1 LVEPL
6 NHPTIKK
13 KWLSRRYTMTAKKV
27 FSQPLTRSRLHEEI
41 VTIIQKQIMN
51 GTITPGSKLPPERE
65 MAETFSV
72 NRATVREALRKLEN
86 LDLVEIRHGDG
97 LYVKNYLESG
107 NFDLI
112 KAALNLDKGT
122 EIILNILE
130 ARSYVVPQ
138 MAYMAAQRRTATD
151 LEELQQVISNEDL
164 SMLERDIKV
173 HQLIVRATHNLLCT
187 IGLNFFNQIFRD
199 YGYLYFDNKKN
210 VERSRKF
217 HQEIY
222 EAIKKKQAGAA
233 RRIMQE
239 VLLYAEEA
247 VKKSLTGKQRKE

>member
-1 LVEPL
+1 
-6 NHPTIKK
+6 
-13 KWLSRRYTMTAKKV
+13 MTAKKV

-222 EAIKKKQAGAA
+222 EAIK
-233 RRIMQE
+233 
-239 VLLYAEEA
+239 
-247 VKKSLTGKQRKE
+247 

>member
-1 LVEPL
+1 
-6 NHPTIKK
+6 
-13 KWLSRRYTMTAKKV
+13 MTAKKV

>member
-1 LVEPL
+1 
-6 NHPTIKK
+6 
-13 KWLSRRYTMTAKKV
+13 MTAKKV

-138 MAYMAAQRRTATD
+138 MAYMAAQRRTSTD
-151 LEELQQVISNEDL
+151 LEDLQQVISNEDL
-164 SMLERDIKV
+164 SMLERDIKI
-173 HQLIVRATHNLLCT
+173 HQLIARSTHNLLYT
-187 IGLNFFNQIFRD
+187 IFLNFFNQIFRD

>member
-1 LVEPL
+1 
-6 NHPTIKK
+6 
-13 KWLSRRYTMTAKKV
+13 MTAKTV
-27 FSQPLTRSRLHEEI
+27 FTQPLTRSRLHEEI
-41 VTIIQKQIMN
+41 VSIIQKQIMN

-112 KAALNLDKGT
+112 KTALNLDESK

-138 MAYMAAQRRTATD
+138 MAYIAAQRRNSKD
-151 LEELQQVISNEDL
+151 LEELQQVIFKEDL
-164 SMLERDIKV
+164 NMLEQDIKV
-173 HQLIVRATHNLLCT
+173 HQLIARATHNLLCT

-210 VERSRKF
+210 VERSHKF
-217 HQEIY
+217 HRDIY
-222 EAIKKKQAGAA
+222 EAIKKKQAVAA
-233 RRIMQE
+233 RRIMRE
-239 VLLYAEEA
+239 VLLYAKDA
-247 VKKSLTGKQRKE
+247 VIKSLTGKRRKE

>member
-1 LVEPL
+1 
-6 NHPTIKK
+6 
-13 KWLSRRYTMTAKKV
+13 
-27 FSQPLTRSRLHEEI
+27 
-41 VTIIQKQIMN
+41 MN

-164 SMLERDIKV
+164 SMLERPDG
-173 HQLIVRATHNLLCT
+173 LCRKC
-187 IGLNFFNQIFRD
+187 FFMQRRP
-199 YGYLYFDNKKN
+199 LKN
-210 VERSRKF
+210 
-217 HQEIY
+217 H
-222 EAIKKKQAGAA
+222 
-233 RRIMQE
+233 
-239 VLLYAEEA
+239 
-247 VKKSLTGKQRKE
+247 

>member
-1 LVEPL
+1 
-6 NHPTIKK
+6 
-13 KWLSRRYTMTAKKV
+13 MTAKKV

-222 EAIKKKQAGAA
+222 EAIKNKQAGAA

-247 VKKSLTGKQRKE
+247 VKKSLTGKQR

>member
-1 LVEPL
+1 MRC
-6 NHPTIKK
+6 I
-13 KWLSRRYTMTAKKV
+13 MIAKTV
-27 FSQPLTRSRLHEEI
+27 FAQPLTRSRLHEEI
-41 VTIIQKQIMN
+41 VAIIQKQIMS

-65 MAETFSV
+65 MAETFNV

-107 NFDLI
+107 NLDLI
-112 KAALNLDKGT
+112 KAAFNMDEGK

-130 ARSYVVPQ
+130 ARSYVVPR
-138 MAYMAAQRRTATD
+138 MAYMAAQRRNEAD
-151 LEELQQVISNEDL
+151 LKELEHVVFKADL
-164 SMLERDIKV
+164 TMLERDIKV
-173 HQLIVRATHNLLCT
+173 HQLIARASHNLVCT
-187 IGLNFFNQIFRD
+187 IGLNFFNQLFRD

-210 VERSRKF
+210 VERSRRF

-222 EAIKKKQAGAA
+222 EAIKKKKAGAA

-239 VLLYAEEA
+239 VLLYAEGSI
-247 VKKSLTGKQRKE
+247 KQSLSGKP